1 MRARW
6 IVLPRRLMLL
16 ALLGRKSD
24 LRGRLAAAAALV
36 VTVTPTDT
44 QCTRTACTSSTGTAI
59 AARDAVAT
67 ATTTTT
73 AIVLAA
79 RDEAA
84 HLLPGDAQLA
94 AHLAAGRVALVA
106 VGALPAVPA
115 ESAHGWDGGGTG
127 K

>member
-1 MRARW
+1 
-6 IVLPRRLMLL
+6 MLL
-16 ALLGRKSD
+16 ALLLGRKSD
-24 LRGRLAAAAALV
+24 LRSRPAAAAALV
-36 VTVTPTDT
+36 VTLADT

-67 ATTTTT
+67 TT
-73 AIVLAA
+73 IDLAA

-94 AHLAAGRVALVA
+94 AHLAAGGVALVA

-115 ESAHGWDGGGTG
+115 ESAHGWDGGDTG
-127 K
+127 KSKF

>member
-1 MRARW
+1 
-6 IVLPRRLMLL
+6 MLL

-24 LRGRLAAAAALV
+24 LRGRFAAAAALV

-44 QCTRTACTSSTGTAI
+44 QCTRTA
-59 AARDAVAT
+59 RDAVAT
-67 ATTTTT
+67 ATTTTTT

-127 K
+127 KSKF

>member
-1 MRARW
+1 
-6 IVLPRRLMLL
+6 MLL
-16 ALLGRKSD
+16 ALLLGRKSD

-36 VTVTPTDT
+36 VALTDT
-44 QCTRTACTSSTGTAI
+44 PCARTACTSSAGTAI

-67 ATTTTT
+67 TTI
-73 AIVLAA
+73 IVINLAA

-94 AHLAAGRVALVA
+94 AHLAAGGVALVA

-115 ESAHGWDGGGTG
+115 ESAHGWD
-127 K
+127 

>member
-16 ALLGRKSD
+16 ALLLGRKSD
-24 LRGRLAAAAALV
+24 LRGRLAAAAAALV
-36 VTVTPTDT
+36 VALTDT
-44 QCTRTACTSSTGTAI
+44 PCARTACTSSAGTAI
-59 AARDAVAT
+59 AARGAV

-73 AIVLAA
+73 TATTTIIVINLAA

-94 AHLAAGRVALVA
+94 AHLAAGGVALVA

-115 ESAHGWDGGGTG
+115 ESAHGWD
-127 K
+127 